1 MTRIRTAVSAAL
13 TIAALSIAQPA
24 FAGPPLLCFPFEIG
38 SARSLPMG
46 TGGWKTVDAK
56 YDVAH
61 LVDDT
66 LALLAPDTPVIVR
79 METLRR
85 ATVYASTHPAIA
97 SALLDALRTRASKPD
112 AHAALAVF
120 DFGYLVETYKEA
132 GYIFTKP
139 VAGIDAIDGYQLVLK
154 AEAMQRDAQMGRAAQ
169 LILDG
174 RPRSTA
180 VK

>member
-1 MTRIRTAVSAAL
+1 MTRTRIAFSAAL
-13 TIAALSIAQPA
+13 IVAALSIAQPA
-24 FAGPPLLCFPFEIG
+24 FAGPPLLCFPFDIG

-56 YDVAH
+56 YDVNR

-66 LALLAPDTPVIVR
+66 LALLTPETPVIVR

-97 SALLDALRTRASKPD
+97 SALVAALRARASKAD

-132 GYIFTKP
+132 GYIFTTP
-139 VAGIDAIDGYQLVLK
+139 VSGLDTVDGYQLVLK
-154 AEAMQRDAQMGRAAQ
+154 AQAMQRDDQMGRAAQ

-174 RPRSTA
+174 RPRPTA
-180 VK
+180 IK